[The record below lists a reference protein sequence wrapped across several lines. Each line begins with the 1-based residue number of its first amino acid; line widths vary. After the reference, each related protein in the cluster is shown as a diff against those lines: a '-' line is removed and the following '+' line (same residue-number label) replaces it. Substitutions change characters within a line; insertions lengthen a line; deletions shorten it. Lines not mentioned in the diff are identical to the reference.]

1 MFNKKSGR
9 WTVHAVK
16 TRKQYQY
23 IQTLLAS
30 ALIMRINDRV
40 GMKMTALAPDDPR
53 LISKHL
59 APIEPPPT
67 EELVRQQKCISQTRV
82 FSTLFSN
89 IIFSFRGGG
98 LGGVEIL

>member
-9 WTVHAVK
+9 LTVHAVK

-30 ALIMRINDRV
+30 ALIMLINDRV

-53 LISKHL
+53 LIWHPLNHPYRAACETAEVPDFQNSASLK
-59 APIEPPPT
+59 
-67 EELVRQQKCISQTRV
+67 LV
-82 FSTLFSN
+82 FFWTLFSN
-89 IIFSFRGGG
+89 IIFSFGGG
-98 LGGVEIL
+98 GFGWS